1 MSNRATLV
9 LLTVGLL
16 VATASAAA
24 AQGKGPKKYAVTNDR
39 ALVVTREV
47 LVRQGDDV
55 VRIEDAGPD
64 VVVWYRR
71 GKMGRGK
78 GKGAPGEMAFHRG
91 AERGGVP
98 NTPTA
103 SMVAN
108 NVWWYRRGQTNL
120 P

>member
-47 LVRQGDDV
+47 LVRQGYDV

-71 GKMGRGK
+71 GNMGRGK
-78 GKGAPGEMAFHRG
+78 GKGRPGEKGVHRQAG
-91 AERGGVP
+91 RGGVLHTP
-98 NTPTA
+98 NGHL
-103 SMVAN
+103 VGN
-108 NVWWYRRGQTNL
+108 DGRV
-120 P
+120 